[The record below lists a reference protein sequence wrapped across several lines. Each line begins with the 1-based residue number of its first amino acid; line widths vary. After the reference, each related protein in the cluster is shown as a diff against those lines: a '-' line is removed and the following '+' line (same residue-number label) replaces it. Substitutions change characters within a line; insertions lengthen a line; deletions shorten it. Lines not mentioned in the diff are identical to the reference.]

1 MIRWL
6 LIYLFVCNNYIKQKH
21 SVKIQ
26 KLHQLSQS
34 GSSMQI
40 GGVEN
45 WEEGACICIFIHCI
59 YDVYKIECNKNHL
72 RWVPFRMY
80 SCFIPSIPETNSGS
94 DQDKLLTE
102 DEWINEWMNNFNA
115 SHPINRWLCFE
126 SCHNGSSFSSSSFS
140 SSSSSLALRSL
151 SRFPPE
157 NLSLSVI
164 D

>member
-34 GSSMQI
+34 GSSMQN

-45 WEEGACICIFIHCI
+45 WEGGACICIFIHCI
-59 YDVYKIECNKNHL
+59 YDIYKIECNKNHL

-102 DEWINEWMNNFNA
+102 DEWINECCVLGQKRILYPYEAAVKRDECLLYYYYA
-115 SHPINRWLCFE
+115 SWLW
-126 SCHNGSSFSSSSFS
+126 NGYVIISS
-140 SSSSSLALRSL
+140 AL
-151 SRFPPE
+151 
-157 NLSLSVI
+157 I
-164 D
+164 I